1 MIIPADATV
10 ELCEKPKYLASGY
23 KLRGYAN
30 QADRLEITASGSQI
44 VS

>member
-1 MIIPADATV
+1 MVIPADSTV
-10 ELCEKPKYLASGY
+10 ELCEQPKYLATGF
-23 KLRGYAN
+23 KLRAYAN